1 MLCFRVGPIAYPVGG
16 AEFLGS
22 FFDTTA
28 VLLEN
33 GSRGSRYATLASL
46 YEVGELP
53 PDHTAAA
60 RQELGEV
67 AEALR
72 SFAPSAVVW
81 DIDDRT
87 RRPPWGGDI
96 ASTITTLADYH
107 VTSDGRRLITV
118 LDTALEAADRIG
130 KPLRIG
136 SSPPLPRPA

>member
-1 MLCFRVGPIAYPVGG
+1 MIFRVGPIAYPVGS

-53 PDHTAAA
+53 PDHTATA
-60 RQELGEV
+60 RHELAEV

-72 SFAPSAVVW
+72 SFTPSDVVW

-87 RRPPWGGDI
+87 RRPPWGDDI
-96 ASTITTLADYH
+96 APTITTLANYH
-107 VTSDGRRLITV
+107 VTSDGRHLITV
-118 LDTALEAADRIG
+118 LDTALEAAARVN
-130 KPLRIG
+130 KPLHIG
-136 SSPPLPRPA
+136 